1 MLYLLQK
8 ISKIL
13 NLNVILDQKLNFMCH
28 YTMIISLS
36 KTWSAEFLTS
46 PLQKALLF
54 RNLPFCSDASS
65 VASGEAGG
73 RGYSPHWPEEY
84 AKHPVFG
91 TFETDFCTKNEN
103 SPPQWYWR

>member
-1 MLYLLQK
+1 
-8 ISKIL
+8 
-13 NLNVILDQKLNFMCH
+13 
-28 YTMIISLS
+28 MIISLS

-46 PLQKALLF
+46 PLQRALLF
-54 RNLPFCSDASS
+54 CNLPFCSDASS
-65 VASGEAGG
+65 VASGEAKG

-103 SPPQWYWR
+103 SPPPVVLAMIIDQGSDVISNKKLHGFQPG